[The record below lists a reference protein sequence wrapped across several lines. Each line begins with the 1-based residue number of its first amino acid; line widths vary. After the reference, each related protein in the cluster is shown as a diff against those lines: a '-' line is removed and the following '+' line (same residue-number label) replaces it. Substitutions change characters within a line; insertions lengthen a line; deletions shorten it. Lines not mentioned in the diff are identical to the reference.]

1 MMYSFYEL
9 FWLFFV
15 YSFLGWIIET
25 VYGSIKKK
33 KFVNR
38 GFFTGPVCFV
48 YGTAAVLMTVFLWKL
63 KSSVVALFVGCAVMA
78 TIIEWV
84 TGKLLERMNRHKW
97 WDYSNKKWNF
107 DGYICVQYSL
117 IWGALGVL
125 AIKYG
130 NHFLVYG
137 FHLLPSVLEQIVL
150 WVLLI
155 IALIDMSASLAAML
169 HIKKGMPE
177 IVFKWNAQL
186 DRWTY
191 RFGKWLVDHVERRMT
206 KAYPVILEKTQTEPK
221 VREGKFAEGCGFYK
235 LFWLFMIGAFLGD
248 LVETVFCRFSLG
260 YWMSRSSVVWGP
272 FSIVW
277 GLAIAIATALMYK
290 DKDKPDRHIFLVGTL
305 LGGVYEYACSVFT
318 EIVFGKIFW
327 DYSGIPFN
335 LGGRINLLFCLFW
348 GIAAVVWIK
357 ILYPRLSGLI
367 EKIPRMVGIIC
378 TWVMVVFMTVNIIV
392 SMAALIR
399 YDTRGKG
406 EPADSYWE
414 EVMDTYYGDEVM
426 ERIYPKAK
434 DKPDH

>member
-48 YGTAAVLMTVFLWKL
+48 YGTAAVLMTVFLWEL

-367 EKIPRMVGIIC
+367 EQIPRMVGIIC